1 MDTKYVNSFNFYDF
15 ASLKQLKSDA
25 DDKNVESLKVIA
37 SQLESVFLQLVMK
50 NMQDA
55 NESFKSDIFSRDN
68 EDFYQDMLN
77 HQMSLSLS
85 KAGGIGLAD
94 MIVKQLQTT
103 NQSTPKQ
110 ATLRPLVMEQVIRKN
125 QPLPQT
131 QVTNVVEK
139 AVINQAPAVPEIAT
153 EAKVETKP
161 ETESKSEFEAFIKTM
176 LPFAKQVASMIGIDP
191 KLLIAQSALETGWGK
206 HVIQVKENVSA
217 NNLFGIKAFSVHDK
231 QVTAETTEYVNH
243 QPVKEVAAFKSYA
256 SLLDSF
262 VDYVKLLQT
271 KRYEKAL
278 ANVDDPKTFLTEL
291 QNAGY
296 ATDPQYANKVLA
308 IYENQM
314 GSS

>member
-1 MDTKYVNSFNFYDF
+1 MDTKYVNTYNFYDF

-25 DDKNVESLKVIA
+25 DDKNTESLKVIA

-50 NMQDA
+50 NMQNA

-94 MIVKQLQTT
+94 MIVKQIQGTNHSLPRKTSLQ
-103 NQSTPKQ
+103 
-110 ATLRPLVMEQVIRKN
+110 AL
-125 QPLPQT
+125 PLPPKTQT
-131 QVTNVVEK
+131 MEGT
-139 AVINQAPAVPEIAT
+139 PVPERLDSTALQ
-153 EAKVETKP
+153 AVAP
-161 ETESKSEFEAFIKTM
+161 ESEFAAFVNAV
-176 LPFAKQVASMIGIDP
+176 LPYAKQVASMIGIDP

-206 HVIQVKENVSA
+206 HVIQVKDQESS
-217 NNLFGIKAFSVHDK
+217 NNLFGIKAFSGQDK
-231 QVTAETTEYVNH
+231 QVMAETTEYVNN
-243 QPVKEVAAFKSYA
+243 QAVKEVAAFKSYT

-262 VDYVKLLQT
+262 LDYAKLLQS

-278 ANVDDPKTFLTEL
+278 ANVEDPKAFLTEL

-296 ATDPQYANKVLA
+296 ATDPHYANKVLA
-308 IYENQM
+308 IYENHPLLNM
-314 GSS
+314 ESS